1 MWGRQFQK
9 SDVEAGAR
17 PLYPMMLESP
27 ELRWAFIRKIYSI
40 ITVQLLVTIA
50 VAATVVSVHPI
61 ALFFVSSGAGLA
73 LYIVIIITPFI
84 GMFYSYSVF
93 QSFLWKYFWIL
104 TMTFFFFWVL
114 VLCPLSYYHQKH
126 PVNYVLLGIFTVSLA
141 FAVGLTCAFTSGK

>member
-93 QSFLWKYFWIL
+93 QSFLWKYFWF
-104 TMTFFFFWVL
+104 FFFFWLVL
-114 VLCPLSYYHQKH
+114 VLCPLFYYHQKH

>member
-1 MWGRQFQK
+1 MWRRQFQK

-84 GMFYSYSVF
+84 GMFYSYVFSYSVF
-93 QSFLWKYFWIL
+93 QSCLWKYF
-104 TMTFFFFWVL
+104 
-114 VLCPLSYYHQKH
+114 
-126 PVNYVLLGIFTVSLA
+126 
-141 FAVGLTCAFTSGK
+141 

>member
-104 TMTFFFFWVL
+104 TMTFFFWVL